1 MLLFRS
7 YLACI
12 KRKIA
17 VYRFI
22 PKRQKIGAEKKYK
35 SGGAKERKRKE
46 YIDIKM
52 HIQIYRKE
60 YIYR

>member
-35 SGGAKERKRKE
+35 SGGAKERKKKRIYRYKDA
-46 YIDIKM
+46 YIDI
-52 HIQIYRKE
+52 
-60 YIYR
+60 